1 MTYKNLVSEVSK
13 ELNISKEVVDK
24 AYKSYWEFIRKTIQ
38 ELPLKDIST
47 KEEFSKLR
55 TNFNIPRLGKLY
67 CDYNRFCKVKKTLV
81 YSKLAKDKRDDKN

>member
-1 MTYKNLVSEVSK
+1 MTYKKLVPEVSK
-13 ELNISKEVVDK
+13 ELNIPEEVVNK

-38 ELPLKDIST
+38 KLPLKESLT

-67 CDYNRFCKVKKTLV
+67 CDYKRFCRAKEALGYSIKKAN
-81 YSKLAKDKRDDKN
+81 KNDKD